1 MTFMM
6 TSWLVMERLGATGAL
21 SAREPVRAKAKG
33 FGGARPAPEG
43 PMK

>member
-21 SAREPVRAKAKG
+21 SARASSRASEKP
-33 FGGARPAPEG
+33 ARRLEG